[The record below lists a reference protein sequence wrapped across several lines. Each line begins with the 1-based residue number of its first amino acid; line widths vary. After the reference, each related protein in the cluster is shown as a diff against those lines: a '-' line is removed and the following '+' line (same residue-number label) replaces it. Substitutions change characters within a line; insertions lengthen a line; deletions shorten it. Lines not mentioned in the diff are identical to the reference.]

1 MGADLLMYVDEID
14 VPEDALTDSQ
24 VWALRQG
31 VQAAIDRGDESLS
44 LPSRAA
50 LSADRWHHW
59 GIGVSVWLHDSGVV
73 VLQKDGTTIVTD
85 ISMLEHVSGVVAGAY
100 GKIGRVTRIDPDSG
114 DE

>member
-1 MGADLLMYVDEID
+1 MVADLLTYVDEID
-14 VPEDALTDSQ
+14 APEDTLTESQ

-44 LPSRAA
+44 LPSRA

-73 VLQKDGTTIVTD
+73 VLQKDRNTIVAD
-85 ISMLEHVSGVVAGAY
+85 ISMLEHVSLVLAGAH
-100 GKIGRVTRIDPDSG
+100 GKVGQITRVDPSKG
-114 DE
+114 ET